1 MSENLIGLGGASV
14 DTSLYVKSCLWVVWT
29 VSFLTGNFGS
39 SLGFDLML
47 HWPGGGGVDGGGGG
61 VVGVFSFPP
70 CRLCLDLSSG
80 KPLSLALA
88 LS

>member
-29 VSFLTGNFGS
+29 VSFLIGNFGS

-47 HWPGGGGVDGGGGG
+47 HWPASSVVGRVVVVVVVAVGGV
-61 VVGVFSFPP
+61 FT
-70 CRLCLDLSSG
+70 RAHNL
-80 KPLSLALA
+80 
-88 LS
+88 